1 MVATV
6 VTLEPDTGAIRGL
19 RYETRGKGPDI
30 TFKASEL
37 WPTVTEEISIKI
49 KLPDLSILSW
59 NKVGEQRNQ
68 TEWIDFDDLEVE
80 VTHSDRGPLSKE
92 ELSEANA
99 GGLCIRFTLLPVKN
113 DKVFLYGGVVPVS
126 KERLH
131 EILRE

>member
-1 MVATV
+1 M
-6 VTLEPDTGAIRGL
+6 L
-19 RYETRGKGPDI
+19 K
-30 TFKASEL
+30 L
-37 WPTVTEEISIKI
+37 WPTVTEEISIKL

-68 TEWIDFDDLEVE
+68 TEWIDFDNLEVE
-80 VTHSDRGPLSKE
+80 VTHSDRGPLSMM

-131 EILRE
+131 EILREQDLLPSSPHCPEAAQQPWEAPECSATGPYAV